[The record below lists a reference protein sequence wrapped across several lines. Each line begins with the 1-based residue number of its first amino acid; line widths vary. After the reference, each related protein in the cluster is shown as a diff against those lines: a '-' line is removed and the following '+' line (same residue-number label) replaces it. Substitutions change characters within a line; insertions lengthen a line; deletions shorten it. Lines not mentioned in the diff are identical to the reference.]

1 MYLLIMG
8 LINPTFSSGKLL
20 THEEFVSI
28 RGLFEEH
35 LTKESKVYVEFDRLV
50 GE

>member
-8 LINPTFSSGKLL
+8 LINPTFSSAKLI
-20 THEEFVSI
+20 TQEEFVSI
-28 RGLFEEH
+28 RGLCEEH
-35 LTKESKVYVEFDRLV
+35 LTKESRVYVEFDRLT